1 MARTPGDEHHDHEPR
16 PPPQRVVPRRAA
28 PRGARKRSGRGPRR
42 PRRAPDGRGPR
53 RAPPGRGLH
62 DAEAADQAPRC
73 AARRT
78 SWSPGAADVE
88 SENDD
93 DVSWSDDAASL
104 DEELREPARVDE
116 VTHACLELLRGGR
129 ATRWRSA
136 CDAFLALRLRPV
148 SASSLR
154 SSYICARER
163 KDRRHALG
171 AVNAPPRRR
180 ARRCPG
186 HAPGAP
192 EGLPRPVCG
201 GTRRGGKS
209 GARAGVRRWRRAG
222 PLRRLRSSAR

>member
-1 MARTPGDEHHDHEPR
+1 MTTNRVHRPSVSFPAELLPAARESEVD
-16 PPPQRVVPRRAA
+16 AA
-28 PRGARKRSGRGPRR
+28 LAALDALQTDAALDALLPAEGFTTLKPLTKHPDAR
-42 PRRAPDGRGPR
+42 
-53 RAPPGRGLH
+53 
-62 DAEAADQAPRC
+62 
-73 AARRT
+73 ARRT